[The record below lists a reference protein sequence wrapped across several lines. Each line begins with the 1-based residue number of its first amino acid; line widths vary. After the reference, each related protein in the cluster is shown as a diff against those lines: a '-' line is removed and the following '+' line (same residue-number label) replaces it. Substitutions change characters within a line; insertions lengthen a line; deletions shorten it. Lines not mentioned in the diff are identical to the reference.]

1 MKGNSTD
8 TAMIRSCNLRVL
20 TRASARCFPRLVRG
34 GDTHAGRSSL
44 RLVPTL
50 SPRQPPPVP
59 TAEAD
64 EAEAIKLADV
74 ERRAAQM
81 TAELEVGDHLDER

>member
-1 MKGNSTD
+1 
-8 TAMIRSCNLRVL
+8 
-20 TRASARCFPRLVRG
+20 
-34 GDTHAGRSSL
+34 
-44 RLVPTL
+44 
-50 SPRQPPPVP
+50 VP

>member
-1 MKGNSTD
+1 MATHTPAGGGAPDD
-8 TAMIRSCNLRVL
+8 TLSNMLGS
-20 TRASARCFPRLVRG
+20 PR
-34 GDTHAGRSSL
+34 GRSSL